1 MSVYHA
7 FAAAA
12 VTDARLRDD
21 EFFEAGRGLQG
32 FLAEQLGDGGS
43 PETEAL
49 ALIAVVLGLSVSV
62 LLDQC
67 EVDEAEAALELTI
80 RAR

>member
-12 VTDARLRDD
+12 VTDARLRGDG
-21 EFFEAGRGLQG
+21 FFEAGRGLQG
-32 FLAEQLGDGGS
+32 FLTEQRGDGGS

-49 ALIAVVLGLSVSV
+49 VLIAVVLGLSVSE
-62 LLDQC
+62 LLEQGD
-67 EVDEAEAALELTI
+67 VDEAQAALELTVHG
-80 RAR
+80 R